1 MYKVTLNNGLRLI
14 YKNVP
19 GNLTSFTIGF
29 EAGANLEDE
38 SSYGLAHVVEH
49 MVYKGTNNYT
59 ESDIN
64 NIIDNIFGFSNAMTN
79 YPYVVYYG
87 TCLSH
92 DFQEGFKLHSDI
104 LQNPLFSQNGF
115 KEELDVIYEE
125 LKEWSEDLYQHCED
139 LCFENAFSRRRIK
152 ELIIG
157 NKDSLSNIT
166 LENIREFHGEY
177 YTAQNCVISVV
188 SSLEFSEVLRIVKE
202 NFHSMKINSDIKNP
216 YLLDDVENIYEN
228 NKSGTYESYENNNAD
243 KIQIIFPIHDLNH
256 DELTALEVFNI
267 IFGNGVSSLLYNEIR
282 TKTGLAYEVSSQI
295 KEDKGIKI
303 FKIYLG
309 TSKEKSTQAIKIIKE
324 LIYRIKDEAYTFTE
338 DEVCRAI
345 KILRLKKSIELEKS
359 IIESVRLCTSE
370 IMFGDKETLES
381 FQKDYVSPM
390 YRKINNLS
398 NINGEDIGSVV
409 KKVFKNATI
418 QILH

>member
-29 EAGANLEDE
+29 EAGANLEEE

-49 MVYKGTNNYT
+49 MVYKGTDSCT

-92 DFQEGFKLHSDI
+92 DFQAGFRLHSDI
-104 LQNPLFSQNGF
+104 LQNPIFSKEGF
-115 KEELDVIYEE
+115 SEELNVIHEE

-139 LCFENAFSRRRIK
+139 LCLKNAFSHRRIK
-152 ELIIG
+152 DLIIG
-157 NKDSLSNIT
+157 NKNSLKNIT
-166 LENIREFHGEY
+166 LEKIKEFHKEY

-202 NFHSMKINSDIKNP
+202 EFHNMRSNSDIKNP
-216 YLLDDVENIYEN
+216 YFLDMGENIYED
-228 NKSGTYESYENNNAD
+228 NKSGIYDNYENNNAD
-243 KIQIIFPIHDLNH
+243 KIQFIFPIHDLNNE
-256 DELTALEVFNI
+256 ELMALEVFNI
-267 IFGNGVSSLLYNEIR
+267 IFGSGVSSFLYNEIR
-282 TKTGLAYEVSSQI
+282 TKNGLAYEVNSQV
-295 KEDKGIKI
+295 KSEKGIKI
-303 FKIYLG
+303 FRIYLG
-309 TSKEKSTQAIKIIKE
+309 TSKENSRKAIE
-324 LIYRIKDEAYTFTE
+324 LIRKLIDTIKDDSYVFGEE
-338 DEVCRAI
+338 DICRAI
-345 KILRLKKSIELEKS
+345 KILKLKKSIELEKS
-359 IIESVRLCTSE
+359 IVESVRLCTSE
-370 IMFGDKETLES
+370 IMFGDKENLES
-381 FQKDYVSPM
+381 FQKDYISPM
-390 YRKINNLS
+390 YKAINTSSKIKAEDINN
-398 NINGEDIGSVV
+398 VV
-409 KKVFKNATI
+409 KKVFNNATI